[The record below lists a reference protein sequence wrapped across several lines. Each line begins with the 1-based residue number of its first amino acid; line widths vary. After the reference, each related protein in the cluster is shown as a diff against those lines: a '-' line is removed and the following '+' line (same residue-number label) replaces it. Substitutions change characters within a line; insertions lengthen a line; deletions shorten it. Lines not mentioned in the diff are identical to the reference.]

1 MAGNADS
8 VSQLAIQVAR
18 FRDAR
23 DWRQFHTPKDLAISI
38 CVEAAELLELFQWK
52 PAVPGQELT
61 EDELQAAG
69 REIADVAIYLLSL
82 CDVLGLE
89 LGSLVLEKLSQNERK
104 YPVERARGHAFPP
117 GS

>member
-1 MAGNADS
+1 MGAEADS
-8 VSQLAIQVAR
+8 VSQLATRVAG

-23 DWRQFHTPKDLAISI
+23 DWRQFHTPKDLAIAISI
-38 CVEAAELLELFQWK
+38 EAAELLEVFEWK
-52 PAVPGQELT
+52 SAASRQQLT
-61 EDELQAAG
+61 QNELQAAG

-89 LGSLVLEKLSQNERK
+89 LGTLILSKLSENERK
-104 YPVERARGHAFPP
+104 YPVEQARGHALPP